1 MDNLVWVGIRE
12 SEIKY
17 SDSVNNSIG
26 IFGDNEHSL
35 DKQIGRRINH
45 NDDKNGELMNG
56 FYDREVFSQIERNPN
71 TKFMYYSQIYSY
83 DCMKELGLLN
93 YVLCLNDQNLINFVN
108 DKFKIKSFLK
118 DYVPVLNCI
127 FLNGKECNY
136 NELKQKYDGEKFV
149 AQTKSGSGGFGTVVL
164 DGKDID
170 LGNHTYMV
178 TKYCE
183 GNIPINI
190 HVLISKND
198 ILLLPP
204 SIQIIDKS
212 ANKLA
217 YKGGD
222 FISYKNLVTPEID
235 AKVKN
240 YAYVVAEKLKKRGYR
255 GLLGIDSIIYDNEVY
270 FMEINPRF
278 QNSSTILNK
287 ALKEN
292 SLPSLQELQYEC
304 FYGELPKIEP
314 FEVNYSGY
322 VNEFGTLN
330 QKFETE
336 PVERLDLTN
345 SETVFEKSSYVST
358 DIYNASIFSQ
368 E

>member
-17 SDSVNNSIG
+17 SDFVNNSIS
-26 IFGDNEHSL
+26 IFGGNEHSL
-35 DKQIGRRINH
+35 DKQIGHRINH
-45 NDDKNGELMNG
+45 NDDKNGELMND
-56 FYDREVFSQIERNPN
+56 FYNREVSAQIEKNPN
-71 TKFMYYSQIYSY
+71 VKFMYYSQIYSY
-83 DCMKELGLLN
+83 DCMRKFGLLDH
-93 YVLCLNDQNLINFVN
+93 VFCLNDQNLINFVN
-108 DKFKIKSFLK
+108 DKFKIKKYLK
-118 DYVPVLNCI
+118 DYIPVLKCI

-136 NELKQKYDGEKFV
+136 SELKQKYGGEKFV
-149 AQTKSGSGGFGTVVL
+149 AQTESGSGGFGTIVL
-164 DGKDID
+164 DGKNID
-170 LGNHTYMV
+170 LGSHTYMI

-198 ILLLPP
+198 ILFLPP
-204 SIQIIDKS
+204 SIQIIDKT
-212 ANKLA
+212 ANNLA

-222 FISYKNLVTPEID
+222 FIMYKKLVTPEID

-240 YAYVVAEKLKKRGYR
+240 YTYVVAEKLKERGYQ

-292 SLPSLQELQYEC
+292 NLPSLQELQYEC
-304 FYGELPKIEP
+304 FYGELPKIES
-314 FEVNYSGY
+314 FEVNYNGY
-322 VNEFGTLN
+322 VNEFEALNRNFGTD
-330 QKFETE
+330 
-336 PVERLDLTN
+336 PVEKLDLASPKITY
-345 SETVFEKSSYVST
+345 EKSSYVST
-358 DIYNASIFSQ
+358 DIYRVPIFS
-368 E
+368 